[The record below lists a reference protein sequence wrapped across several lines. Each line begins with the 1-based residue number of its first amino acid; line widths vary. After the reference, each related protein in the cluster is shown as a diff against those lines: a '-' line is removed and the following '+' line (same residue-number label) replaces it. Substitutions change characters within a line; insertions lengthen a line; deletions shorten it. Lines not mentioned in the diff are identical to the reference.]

1 MDTSKVWEWTTEEFL
16 TVSASSSPTP
26 GGGSVSAYVG
36 ALAASMTCMVA
47 NLTIGKEKYKEVEP
61 QVKEILSQAEMVL
74 TLLKTGLSQDIAE
87 FSNFMAVLKLP
98 KNTEEEKTMR
108 TEKLQEVLVSA
119 TDTPLGISQNCF
131 KILQLAQ
138 ELAPI
143 GNKGAISDVG
153 VAAYLAE
160 SALKSAMLSVDINL
174 PQIRDEGYQERVRVE
189 RTRLFEK
196 AASLCAETVA
206 IVHSRM

>member
-47 NLTIGKEKYKEVEP
+47 NLTIGKEKYKDVEP
-61 QVKEILSQAEMVL
+61 QVREILSQAEMVL
-74 TLLKTGLSQDIAE
+74 SLLKTGLSQDIAE

-98 KNTEEEKTMR
+98 KSTEEEKTER

-119 TDTPLGISQNCF
+119 TNTPLGISQNCY

-174 PQIRDEGYQERVRVE
+174 PQIKDQSYQAMVKVE

-196 AASLCAETVA
+196 AAVLCADTVA
-206 IVHSRM
+206 VVQSRM

>member
-1 MDTSKVWEWTTEEFL
+1 MDLNNVWGWTTEEFL
-16 TVSASSSPTP
+16 TVSSSSSPTP

-61 QVKEILSQAEMVL
+61 QVKEILSQADMVL

-98 KNTEEEKTMR
+98 KSTDEEKAVR

-131 KILQLAQ
+131 KIIQLAK

-174 PQIRDEGYQERVRVE
+174 PGIKDESYKEKVLAE
-189 RTRLFEK
+189 RTRLFEQ
-196 AASLCAETVA
+196 AAVLCAETVA
-206 IVHSRM
+206 IVQSRM

>member
-1 MDTSKVWEWTTEEFL
+1 MDMTKVWQWTTEEFL

-47 NLTIGKEKYKEVEP
+47 NLTIGKEKFKDVEP
-61 QVKEILSQAEMVL
+61 QVQEILAQAEAVL
-74 TLLKTGLSQDIAE
+74 SALKTGLSQDIAE

-98 KNTEEEKTMR
+98 KNTEEEKTLR
-108 TEKLQEVLVSA
+108 TEKMQKVLVSA
-119 TDTPLGISQNCF
+119 TDTPLGIAQNCF
-131 KILQLAQ
+131 KVLQLAK

-143 GNKGAISDVG
+143 GNKGAISDAG

-160 SALKSAMLSVDINL
+160 SALKAAMFSVDINL
-174 PQIRDEGYQERVRVE
+174 PQVKDEGYKEKVLAERA
-189 RTRLFEK
+189 RLFEQ
-196 AASLCAETVA
+196 AAVLCAETVA
-206 IVHSRM
+206 VVQSRL